1 MFKRIAV
8 GFFIFLT
15 SFCLVFTSVGCKKST
30 QENGIGVWTVVKQ
43 PGYSEKGEL
52 QRSCADG
59 NDSVET
65 VRIYA
70 SKGLSYTE
78 EDGKIYVSGIGSFK
92 GDFLYI
98 SAKTPDGKKVSGI
111 ARSAFLDNEK
121 IEHLYIEDGI
131 SEIGLCAFAGCKK
144 LENARLPEEVSLFE
158 DSIFI
163 SCQGLSDVSLPSNL
177 SEIPLSCFD
186 SCTSLAHISLPE
198 GLKSIGYSAFNLCTS
213 LKSLTLPDSVEQI
226 SANAFADCTGLQNL
240 ALPGSLKSLNDSAF
254 SNCTGLTEIT
264 LPDSL
269 EFLGDYAFFHCK
281 GLTSVRISKNLLR
294 IEGTPFYQSNPE
306 LVISTDA
313 EEPLEGW
320 SENFNCYFE
329 PEVES
334 EEIKA
339 HTLTVRY
346 GK

>member
-1 MFKRIAV
+1 MQK
-8 GFFIFLT
+8 
-15 SFCLVFTSVGCKKST
+15 
-30 QENGIGVWTVVKQ
+30 
-43 PGYSEKGEL
+43 
-52 QRSCADG
+52 
-59 NDSVET
+59 
-65 VRIYA
+65 
-70 SKGLSYTE
+70 
-78 EDGKIYVSGIGSFK
+78 
-92 GDFLYI
+92 
-98 SAKTPDGKKVSGI
+98 
-111 ARSAFLDNEK
+111 
-121 IEHLYIEDGI
+121 
-131 SEIGLCAFAGCKK
+131 
-144 LENARLPEEVSLFE
+144 
-158 DSIFI
+158 
-163 SCQGLSDVSLPSNL
+163 
-177 SEIPLSCFD
+177 
-186 SCTSLAHISLPE
+186 
-198 GLKSIGYSAFNLCTS
+198 
-213 LKSLTLPDSVEQI
+213 
-226 SANAFADCTGLQNL
+226 L
-240 ALPGSLKSLNDSAF
+240 ALPDSLKSLNDSAF

-294 IEGTPFYQSNPE
+294 IEGAPFYQSNPE